1 MLATIL
7 TIIVAFLLIIVLGVI
22 TAFSPTL
29 FFTELA
35 ILTRS
40 KNAFRQT
47 VIFLCGIATPIVLLV
62 ILYTL
67 VLNPSESY
75 TLQIELPTVKQVVS
89 AVPLLTLLVG
99 LLCIG
104 AGIKLRFFR
113 KRDKA
118 AKPPRINIMRSGLLY
133 WFGCLHMGL
142 SLSTVAGV
150 LVSIHVIKILLP
162 SATLQTIAFVWLIA
176 MVMLPFI
183 TIMAL
188 YFFWPKTF
196 TRIQAA
202 SDRLAAFNYYPLAS
216 YTFTILG
223 LTLVLLAL
231 MTKV

>member
-67 VLNPSESY
+67 VLSPSESY
-75 TLQIELPTVKQVVS
+75 TLHIELPTVKQVVS

-118 AKPPRINIMRSGLLY
+118 AKPPRITIMRSGLLY

-150 LVSIHVIKILLP
+150 LVSIHVIKFLLP

-176 MVMLPFI
+176 MVMLPFV

-188 YFFWPKTF
+188 YFFWPQTF